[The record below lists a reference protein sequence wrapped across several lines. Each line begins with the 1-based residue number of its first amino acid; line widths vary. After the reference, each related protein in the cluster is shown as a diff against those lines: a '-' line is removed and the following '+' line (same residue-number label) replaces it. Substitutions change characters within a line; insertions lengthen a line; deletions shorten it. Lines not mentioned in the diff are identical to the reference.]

1 MGASPLI
8 KKLMRIHGN
17 FVGSNWSAGKRQPSV
32 PYGRVRAVDE
42 FDLSAKFH
50 DHAYATGMDRKKA
63 DYLFYKW
70 NVGKGFKRTA
80 AALAVGIQGS
90 LRSKKNNM
98 YLPSPMRTP
107 KKRIL
112 GRKGRPLAVPVK
124 KNTGFYKQGIK
135 AAIKKRATAKKKTVQ
150 LRGYVGRKVSRTMK
164 RVRKLTPMQKLGTTA
179 VSEFRSSINS
189 TTTVYFGHCS
199 VARSQAFW
207 TIARA
212 IVKLLALR
220 TGISVE
226 NFDAI
231 IPGSGTPGDDWALA
245 YKNGLDPNDS
255 TFVYQYLTPGVYT
268 LENVAIK
275 FKEFM
280 ETQASK
286 PNIVYEAASYIPVLG
301 SWSRAQISLLDAN
314 IHIDMRSHLKF
325 QNRTVSSSGSKSTD
339 IIDTNPLYGRQYGG
353 YGNGTMINVGN
364 GPTWSGLLGSSNE
377 GLIAADG
384 TAVNTMKEPP
394 PAKQLPQVRT
404 SGSVSVA
411 PGEIRKSSLYC
422 KKSFKVNKLVQALG
436 TQSNVNPSGDAY
448 FFHNLGTF
456 RIFALEKV
464 MYDVGEASIDV
475 SFEIQTT
482 SSAYISNVDR
492 PLTAQIVQNI

>member
-1 MGASPLI
+1 
-8 KKLMRIHGN
+8 MRIHGK
-17 FVGSNWSAGKRQPSV
+17 FVGPNWSAGKKQSSV

-80 AALAVGIQGS
+80 AALAVGFQGAF
-90 LRSKKNNM
+90 RSKKNNM

-107 KKRIL
+107 RKKAKLTL
-112 GRKGRPLAVPVK
+112 GRGRSVPLRVVKTGGLYRALNKSFKKKPVSKK
-124 KNTGFYKQGIK
+124 KN
-135 AAIKKRATAKKKTVQ
+135 KTVQ
-150 LRGYVGRKVSRTMK
+150 LKGYSGRKVSRTSRK
-164 RVRKLTPMQKLGTTA
+164 VRKLTPMQKLGTTA

-189 TTTVYFGHCS
+189 STTVYFGHCS

-207 TIARA
+207 TIARS

-226 NFDAI
+226 DFDAI

-245 YKNGLDPNDS
+245 YRNGQDPSDS
-255 TFVYQYLTPGVYT
+255 TFVYNFVTLGVYS
-268 LENVAIK
+268 LELVAIR

-286 PNIVYEAASYIPVLG
+286 PNILYIAASYIPVLG

-314 IHIDMRSHLKF
+314 IHVDMRSHLKF

-339 IIDTNPLYGRQYGG
+339 IIDTNPLYGKQYGG
-353 YGNGTMINVGN
+353 YGNGTMINVGQ
-364 GPTWSGLLGSSNE
+364 GPTFAGLLGSSNE

-394 PAKQLPQVRT
+394 PPKQLPQVRH
-404 SGSVSVA
+404 SGSISIE

-422 KKSFKVNKLVQALG
+422 KKSFKVNKLIQQLG
-436 TQSNVNPSGDAY
+436 TQSNVNPSGDSF
-448 FFHNLGTF
+448 FFHNLGSF

-464 MYDVGEASIDV
+464 MYDIGEASIDV

-482 SSAYISNVDR
+482 TSSYISNVDR